1 MQNNFKVS
9 SILVLGL
16 IVPLSGCLSSGAV
29 TAAGSALAGSAATGA
44 MTSGA
49 NTARFQNQSCEELA
63 SEIANAQRAMIN
75 PMTIPS
81 TQAYIRDARQVAS
94 EKGCPTA

>member
-1 MQNNFKVS
+1 MQNRMKLTSV
-9 SILVLGL
+9 LMLGL
-16 IVPLSGCLSSGAV
+16 MVPLSGCLGGTAV

-44 MTSGA
+44 MTSGS
-49 NTARFQNQSCEELA
+49 NIARFQNQSCEELA
-63 SEIANAQRAMIN
+63 AEIANAQRAMIN